1 MKNKTPN
8 LLLALAIFAGIN
20 YVAAQNTEFTY
31 QGRVTDNGTN
41 FTGTG
46 QFKFALVTSTNYNHV
61 ATATAN
67 LSGSFVTSYTIISG
81 GSGYVSAPAVTVS
94 GGGGSGATAT
104 AIIAGGIVTQITPGS
119 AGSGYSSLPTVTIAA
134 PPANISYVTFWSNDG
149 TSTAGSQPAAA
160 VSAPVA
166 NGLFTVAL
174 GDTTVVNM
182 AAINASVFTSPNLQ
196 LRIWFSDGVNGFA
209 AFSPVQNVTPTPY
222 AAFANNASNVLG
234 SIPATQ
240 LSGTVASTQ
249 LPASPV
255 FSGTVSAGNFAGNGT
270 GLNNVDAATLDGTG
284 AGSFWQVAGN
294 TVAGGQYL
302 GSLNFQP
309 LELWVNNGRALRL
322 EPTMIDTGHAGL
334 VNLVG
339 GSPINYIQ
347 PGTYGSVIVGGGAA
361 TYTYDIFGTDY
372 TNYSARNFISADL
385 SFIGGGDDN
394 SIQTN
399 ALYSTL
405 CGGQFNAIQPNA
417 YYAFIGGGSDNT
429 IQTNAMAAI
438 LGGGDINSIQLDAI
452 CSVLGGGFMNTIQA
466 EARYSVLG
474 GGYGNVIQ
482 YSDYYGF
489 LGGGFGNI
497 IQTSANYCFLGG
509 GRGNVIQWGAGY
521 SVLGGGY
528 GNTIQTNT
536 SYLAASYSVLGGGNN
551 NAIQRDAIDSFL
563 GGGHDNT
570 INPGSVSC
578 FLGGGGANLIGTNA
592 WDSVLCGGANNVID
606 TNAFYSFLG
615 GGRYNTNG
623 GAFSAVVGGLN
634 NYAGGAG
641 SFAGGNQAKANYQGD
656 FVWADSQNAD
666 FNSTANDQFSV
677 RANGGVILTSGGS
690 GANQTVSWTPG
701 SGSWSFTS
709 DRNAKEHFS
718 PLNTGEVLEKLARLP
733 LTEWN
738 YKGYAEKHVGPMAQD
753 FHAAFPFND
762 NDKMLNSADV
772 AGVSLAAIQGLNQ
785 KVEAQTAQMQAKE
798 VEIQDLKQSV
808 AELKAMVEKLAGK

>member
-1 MKNKTPN
+1 M
-8 LLLALAIFAGIN
+8 LALLNAQPTTAFAQGT
-20 YVAAQNTEFTY
+20 AFTY

-41 FTGTG
+41 FAGTG
-46 QFKFALVTSTNYNHV
+46 QFKFALVTSTNYNHQ

-67 LSGSFVTSYTIISG
+67 LSGTFVTSYNLISG
-81 GSGYVSAPAVTVS
+81 GSGYVSAPTVTVS

-104 AIIAGGIVTQITPGS
+104 AVISGGVVTQVNPGS
-119 AGSGYSSLPTVTIAA
+119 AGSGYSSLPTVTIAP
-134 PPANISYVTFWSNDG
+134 PPANIIYVTFWSNDG

-166 NGLFTVAL
+166 SGLFTVAL
-174 GDTTVVNM
+174 GDTTLANM

-209 AFSPVQNVTPTPY
+209 ALSPVQNVTPTPY

-240 LSGTVASTQ
+240 LTGTVASTQ

-255 FSGTVSAGNFAGNGT
+255 FSGTVSASNFAGNGV
-270 GLNNVDAATLDGTG
+270 GLNNVNAATLNGFG
-284 AGSFWQVAGN
+284 ASSFWQLAGN
-294 TVAGGQYL
+294 SVTGGQFL

-322 EPTMIDTGHAGL
+322 EPTVIDAGHAGL

-347 PGTYGSVIVGGGAA
+347 PGIYGSVIAGGGATA
-361 TYTYDIFGTDY
+361 YTYTYDNGVTYY
-372 TNYSARNFISADL
+372 TNYNASNSISADL
-385 SFIGGGDDN
+385 SFIGGGDYN

-399 ALYSTL
+399 SAYSVL
-405 CGGQFNAIQPNA
+405 CGGEYNTIQTTA
-417 YYAFIGGGSDNT
+417 SSAFIGGGYDNT
-429 IQTNAMAAI
+429 IQMNASASV
-438 LGGGDINSIQLDAI
+438 LGGGEINSIQLDALW
-452 CSVLGGGFMNTIQA
+452 SVLGGGFGNTIQP

-474 GGYGNVIQ
+474 GGYYNVIQ
-482 YSDYYGF
+482 YNDY
-489 LGGGFGNI
+489 
-497 IQTSANYCFLGG
+497 YCFLGG
-509 GRGNVIQWGAGY
+509 GDGNVIQSSAYYSFLGGGNGNVIQYGAGY

-551 NAIQRDAIDSFL
+551 NAIQMNAINSFL

-578 FLGGGGANLIGTNA
+578 VLGGGGNNLIGTNA
-592 WDSVLCGGANNVID
+592 WDSVLCGGANNVIA

-615 GGRYNTNG
+615 GGRYNTNAG
-623 GAFSAVVGGLN
+623 QFSAVVGGIY
-634 NYAGGAG
+634 NYAGGTD
-641 SFAGGNQAKANYQGD
+641 SFAAGNRAKAKYQGD

-666 FNSTANDQFSV
+666 FNSTVNDQFSV
-677 RANGGVILTSGGS
+677 RANGGVIFTSGGG

-709 DRNAKEHFS
+709 DRNAKEKFA
-718 PLNTGEVLEKLARLP
+718 PLNPREVLEKVVRLP
-733 LTEWN
+733 VTEWN
-738 YKGYAEKHVGPMAQD
+738 YKGYADKHVGPMAQD

-785 KVEAQTAQMQAKE
+785 KVEAQSAQMEAKNA
-798 VEIQDLKQSV
+798 EIQDLKQSV

>member
-1 MKNKTPN
+1 MKNINRRFPA
-8 LLLALAIFAGIN
+8 LSLAVAAMLALLNAQPTTAFAQGT
-20 YVAAQNTEFTY
+20 AFTY

-41 FTGTG
+41 FAGTG
-46 QFKFALVTSTNYNHV
+46 QFKFALVTSTNYNHQ

-67 LSGSFVTSYTIISG
+67 LSGTFVTSYNLISG
-81 GSGYVSAPAVTVS
+81 GSGYVSAPTVTVS

-104 AIIAGGIVTQITPGS
+104 AIISGGVVTQINPGS
-119 AGSGYSSLPTVTIAA
+119 AGSGYSSLPTVTIAP
-134 PPANISYVTFWSNDG
+134 PPANITYVTFWSNDG
-149 TSTAGSQPAAA
+149 TSTAGSQPVAA

-166 NGLFTVAL
+166 SGLFTVAL
-174 GDTTVVNM
+174 GDTTLANM

-209 AFSPVQNVTPTPY
+209 ALSPVQNVTPTPY

-240 LSGTVASTQ
+240 LTGTVASTQ

-255 FSGTVSAGNFAGNGT
+255 FSGTVSASNFAGNGA
-270 GLNNVDAATLDGTG
+270 GLNNVNAATLNGIG
-284 AGSFWQVAGN
+284 ASSFWQVAGN
-294 TVAGGQYL
+294 SVTGGQFL

-322 EPTMIDTGHAGL
+322 EPTATDAGHAGL

-347 PGTYGSVIVGGGAA
+347 PGTYGSVIAGGGVVA
-361 TYTYDIFGTDY
+361 YTYDNGGTDY
-372 TNYSARNFISADL
+372 TYYNASNFISADL
-385 SFIGGGDDN
+385 SFLGGGVYN

-399 ALYSTL
+399 SLYSVL
-405 CGGQFNAIQPNA
+405 GGGFYNTIQPNA
-417 YYAFIGGGSDNT
+417 YYAFIGGGYDNT
-429 IQTNAMAAI
+429 IQTNGFEAV
-438 LGGGDINSIQLDAI
+438 LGGGSMNSIQYDAEY
-452 CSVLGGGFMNTIQA
+452 SVLGGGYENTIQA

-474 GGYGNVIQ
+474 GGYYNNIQ
-482 YSDYYGF
+482 F
-489 LGGGFGNI
+489 NA
-497 IQTSANYCFLGG
+497 T
-509 GRGNVIQWGAGY
+509 Y
-521 SVLGGGY
+521 SVLVGGN

-536 SYLAASYSVLGGGNN
+536 SYSVLVGGDA
-551 NAIQRDAIDSFL
+551 NAIQMNAMHSFL
-563 GGGHDNT
+563 GGGHNNT

-578 FLGGGGANLIGTNA
+578 VLGGGADNLIGTNA
-592 WDSVLCGGANNVID
+592 WDSVLCGGANNLIA

-615 GGRYNTNG
+615 GGRYNTNAG
-623 GAFSAVVGGLN
+623 QFSAVVGGLN
-634 NYAGGAG
+634 NYAGGTDSLAAG
-641 SFAGGNQAKANYQGD
+641 NRAKANYQGD

-677 RANGGVILTSGGS
+677 RANGGVIFASGGG

-709 DRNAKEHFS
+709 DRNAKEKFA
-718 PLNTGEVLEKLARLP
+718 PLNPREVLEKVARLP

-738 YKGYAEKHVGPMAQD
+738 YKGYADKHVGPMAQD

-785 KVEAQTAQMQAKE
+785 KVEAQSAQMQAKDA
-798 VEIQDLKQSV
+798 EIQDLKQSV
-808 AELKAMVEKLAGK
+808 AELKALVEKLAGK